1 MDKSHHIDHWRAFD
15 PAWFERHQRILLWL
29 ANRSLLRW
37 WFRWVLRIQDDPAP
51 IREIWPNVIVYED
64 EHQRRAVFRTHDKF
78 SKRLYY
84 AFRPLWWLLHY
95 WDLLIADRWL
105 PQWSYG
111 FATLTL
117 YPSPAAAANFDGYID
132 SVGSPWSAVRNGAN
146 LVSTQT
152 FSRLVLESSWYTDVS
167 EYDLTRCWLRFNTS
181 INNIL
186 VNATIQDGK
195 IELRRF
201 AYTTDDPSRSDVA
214 WFYSSTIPQGE
225 TQLDPAYWSA
235 FGTTQVATNENFSLW
250 NQLPTS
256 YVGPTLNQAGRQ
268 AVNATGITG
277 YCIRCEADVWN
288 QTPAS
293 ISQMQ
298 WHAADQSGTT
308 NDPRLVLTYT
318 PAETITA
325 SFIAAAAAV
334 YAPALG
340 EPAPGTVS
348 PPLIT
353 ATSAVN
359 VPAVTATAT
368 ISPPVIGVDLAL
380 VYTPEATGGVTAIY
394 PFLIE
399 NRSEVMTP
407 LLTAGEAVISPSLL
421 ISPSSAIFS
430 PTVVRTW
437 ITVAPFPDGVSVA
450 GPTIALLV
458 EQPLAFETSRFEYED
473 GGLDVNL
480 QPNGQRRWTLEYA
493 GLSAAD
499 LDTLRAHWNLARGT
513 SYEFSFYDRRTAL
526 TWERVKYESFR
537 VGAHVRYWSVPAT
550 IVLVRE

>member
-1 MDKSHHIDHWRAFD
+1 
-15 PAWFERHQRILLWL
+15 
-29 ANRSLLRW
+29 
-37 WFRWVLRIQDDPAP
+37 
-51 IREIWPNVIVYED
+51 
-64 EHQRRAVFRTHDKF
+64 
-78 SKRLYY
+78 
-84 AFRPLWWLLHY
+84 
-95 WDLLIADRWL
+95 
-105 PQWSYG
+105 
-111 FATLTL
+111 LT
-117 YPSPAAAANFDGYID
+117 
-132 SVGSPWSAVRNGAN
+132 
-146 LVSTQT
+146 
-152 FSRLVLESSWYTDVS
+152 
-167 EYDLTRCWLRFNTS
+167 
-181 INNIL
+181 
-186 VNATIQDGK
+186 
-195 IELRRF
+195 
-201 AYTTDDPSRSDVA
+201 
-214 WFYSSTIPQGE
+214 
-225 TQLDPAYWSA
+225 
-235 FGTTQVATNENFSLW
+235 
-250 NQLPTS
+250 
-256 YVGPTLNQAGRQ
+256 QAGRQ

-277 YCIRCEADVWN
+277 YSIRCEADVWN
-288 QTPAS
+288 LSPTS
-293 ISQMQ
+293 VSQMQ

-334 YAPALG
+334 YAPTLG

-368 ISPPVIGVDLAL
+368 ISPPVIGVDLAV
-380 VYTPEATGGVTAIY
+380 VYAPEATGGVTAIY

-493 GLSAAD
+493 GLFGGRSRYAPRTLESLPVARPMNSASMIAGP
-499 LDTLRAHWNLARGT
+499 L
-513 SYEFSFYDRRTAL
+513 
-526 TWERVKYESFR
+526 
-537 VGAHVRYWSVPAT
+537 
-550 IVLVRE
+550 

>member
-1 MDKSHHIDHWRAFD
+1 M
-15 PAWFERHQRILLWL
+15 
-29 ANRSLLRW
+29 
-37 WFRWVLRIQDDPAP
+37 LRIQDDPAP

-64 EHQRRAVFRTHDKF
+64 ERQRRAVFRTHDKF

-256 YVGPTLNQAGRQ
+256 YAGPTLTQAGRQ

-308 NDPRLVLTYT
+308 NDPRLILTYT

-353 ATSAVN
+353 ATSVVN
-359 VPAVTATAT
+359 MPAVTATAT